1 MELERSGTLASLYN
15 RQYKFPKDVSLE
27 SVVVNAGLRCFFQE
41 LHDMWE
47 DLLVRASFYSRG
59 AQTNLKIA
67 KQLCQFHD
75 TMSGSGIAMIH
86 EDQRQ
91 KYRAIMVKG
100 KHLLEEA
107 YRTLY
112 QGSSEVSAATKVSSA
127 EHLVAI
133 NPIPGISR
141 REVIPVCL
149 KTAPGLR
156 SACAQVDVKKTR
168 GYIIAETSRA
178 NASVANITGLFGDS
192 PPASAQEAEAGVFN
206 LQNSSLSMTIKGGR
220 ITSIYDRIAKR
231 ELIADGLSAG
241 FVIYRD
247 HPRSWD
253 AWEVDISHLETR
265 RPLKFS
271 EVNILEKGPVRA
283 TVACVVDEGS
293 SKIEVKVSRHL
304 KVLELPSLTLFCF
317 ADFS

>member
-1 MELERSGTLASLYN
+1 
-15 RQYKFPKDVSLE
+15 
-27 SVVVNAGLRCFFQE
+27 
-41 LHDMWE
+41 MWE
-47 DLLVRASFYSRG
+47 DLL
-59 AQTNLKIA
+59 
-67 KQLCQFHD
+67 LCQFHD

-91 KYRAIMVKG
+91 RYRAIMVKG

-112 QGSSEVSAATKVSSA
+112 QGSTEVDSSTKVSSP
-127 EHLVAI
+127 EQLVVI
-133 NPIPGISR
+133 NPTPGISR

-149 KTAPGLR
+149 KTVPGLR
-156 SACAQVDVKKTR
+156 TACAQVDAKKTR
-168 GYIIAETSRA
+168 GYIIADTARTDA
-178 NASVANITGLFGDS
+178 PIANITGLFGDS
-192 PPASAQEAEAGVFN
+192 PPASAQQIEAGVFN

-220 ITSIYDRIAKR
+220 ITSIFDRLAER

-265 RPLKFS
+265 RALKFS
-271 EVNILEKGPVRA
+271 EVSILEKGPVRA
-283 TVACVVDEGS
+283 SIACVIDDGT
-293 SKIEVKVSRHL
+293 SKIAVQVRTYFEKRQVT
-304 KVLELPSLTLFCF
+304 VLIMFCRV
-317 ADFS
+317 DLS

>member
-1 MELERSGTLASLYN
+1 
-15 RQYKFPKDVSLE
+15 
-27 SVVVNAGLRCFFQE
+27 
-41 LHDMWE
+41 
-47 DLLVRASFYSRG
+47 
-59 AQTNLKIA
+59 
-67 KQLCQFHD
+67 
-75 TMSGSGIAMIH
+75 
-86 EDQRQ
+86 
-91 KYRAIMVKG
+91 MVKG

-112 QGSSEVSAATKVSSA
+112 QGSTEVTGATKVSSA

-133 NPIPGISR
+133 NPTPGIIR

-149 KTAPGLR
+149 KTVPGLR
-156 SACAQVDVKKTR
+156 SACAQVDTKKTR
-168 GYIIAETSRA
+168 GYIIAETPRA
-178 NASVANITGLFGDS
+178 DVPVANITGLFGDS
-192 PPASAQEAEAGVFN
+192 PPVSAQETEAGVYN

-220 ITSIYDRIAKR
+220 ITSIFDRIAER

-265 RPLKFS
+265 RALKFS

-283 TVACVVDEGS
+283 TIACVIDDGS
-293 SKIEVKVSRHL
+293 SKIEVQVRAHGGESKIDTYATRFTLQISLDAIAGEYQLRL
-304 KVLELPSLTLFCF
+304 FQSIATLSQSSPIQLPSSQTHEARSASTVTCK
-317 ADFS
+317 

>member
-1 MELERSGTLASLYN
+1 
-15 RQYKFPKDVSLE
+15 
-27 SVVVNAGLRCFFQE
+27 
-41 LHDMWE
+41 
-47 DLLVRASFYSRG
+47 
-59 AQTNLKIA
+59 
-67 KQLCQFHD
+67 
-75 TMSGSGIAMIH
+75 MSGSGIAMIH

-112 QGSSEVSAATKVSSA
+112 QGSSEVTAATKVSSA

-133 NPIPGISR
+133 NPTPGISR

-149 KTAPGLR
+149 KTIPGLR
-156 SACAQVDVKKTR
+156 SACAQVDAKKTR
-168 GYIIAETSRA
+168 GYIIAETPRA

-192 PPASAQEAEAGVFN
+192 PPASAQETEAGVFN

-220 ITSIYDRIAKR
+220 ITSIFDRIAER

-293 SKIEVKVSRHL
+293 SKIEVQVRPSQDVVAVIVTHDVSCNRFL
-304 KVLELPSLTLFCF
+304 LTPLRVRYTCTTQVEKETESTLVEQLLSSRTPE
-317 ADFS
+317 AHSASTATCR